1 MLRPSFFLVASLTLL
16 LNGCSQGTSV
26 ADGGPLSG
34 GADAAVPGGT
44 DAGAGDAGGVDL
56 APDLPPAPG
65 RQVLLYTGAGG
76 GGPGTDLSVSA
87 VRTAYTAAG
96 ITAETAD
103 TLPGDFAARIGVLMM
118 MNPRSMIGEDVK
130 RAAKALVARGG
141 RLVVIMEHCKNGCW
155 GNESEDNLFLAAI
168 GSTIRLSGM
177 GGAPLA
183 ETQLTLMPTPPLTD
197 AISSL
202 IVYYSGSVTAGPAL
216 GRMSGGDTIIAY
228 EKVGL
233 GDVVAVADSSMF
245 GYVLSRGD
253 NTKFVTNL
261 GRPLR

>member
-1 MLRPSFFLVASLTLL
+1 MQRSSVLLVASVCLL
-16 LNGCSQGTSV
+16 IGCSQGGSV
-26 ADGGPLSG
+26 SLDGGPPVG
-34 GADAAVPGGT
+34 GNDAAAP
-44 DAGAGDAGGVDL
+44 DASLGDAGG
-56 APDLPPAPG
+56 ADLPPAPG

-96 ITAETAD
+96 ITAEAAD
-103 TLPGDFAARIGVLMM
+103 TLPSDFEARIGVLMM
-118 MNPRSMIGEDVK
+118 MNTRSMIGEDVK
-130 RAAKALVARGG
+130 RAAQALVARGG

-155 GNESEDNLFLAAI
+155 GNESEDNLLLAAV
-168 GSTIRLSGM
+168 GSTIRMSGM

-183 ETQLTLMPTPPLTD
+183 ETQLTITPTPPLTD

-216 GRMSGGDTIIAY
+216 GRTSGGDTIIAY

-245 GYVLSRGD
+245 GYVFGRGD
-253 NTKFVTNL
+253 NTKFVVNL